1 MKKSLAKNSVY
12 NVIYKAFNVMFPLI
26 SASYLARVLSVSGIG
41 KVSAAQN
48 IAQYFVIIAGLGMGN
63 YGTRSIAKTLD
74 KKETSKVFTELFSIN
89 AISTIMCVIAYYLMV
104 LNIGFFE
111 QERTLYIVV
120 GFSIF
125 LNFFNVDWFYQGKEE
140 YGYIMV
146 RSIAVKFISLLAL
159 FVFVRNK
166 NDYIAYALINCLA
179 TAGNYIFNVVHL
191 RKYVYLYT
199 KELHLVRHLKYIF
212 ILLASSIAIELY
224 TMVDTTMLNLMQ
236 SEIAVGYYTNA
247 VKIIRMT
254 SSCIIAIGAVA
265 LPRLS
270 YYHRNGQNLE
280 MQKTGKS
287 IFDTL
292 ILFSVP
298 AAIGIFML
306 ADDIVLV
313 LFGSEFYD
321 SIFTIRILAVLNI
334 VFAVA
339 GGYAAQVLIAANEE
353 KKYLY
358 SVLVGAAINITLN
371 SFLIKPFM
379 QNGAAVASVCAEVAV
394 MSIQLF
400 FSLKIC
406 PNIFDMSFG
415 GKIAVQSVALIIV
428 VKIMRILLTNDVLQL
443 IMSVILG
450 AIIYFW
456 VGYIVKN
463 PLVMSFVTAGKTK
476 IKSRGGLK

>member
-1 MKKSLAKNSVY
+1 
-12 NVIYKAFNVMFPLI
+12 
-26 SASYLARVLSVSGIG
+26 
-41 KVSAAQN
+41 
-48 IAQYFVIIAGLGMGN
+48 
-63 YGTRSIAKTLD
+63 
-74 KKETSKVFTELFSIN
+74 
-89 AISTIMCVIAYYLMV
+89 MV

-111 QERTLYIVV
+111 EEKTLYIVV

-146 RSIAVKFISLLAL
+146 RSIVVKFVSLLAL
-159 FVFVRNK
+159 FIFVRSK
-166 NDYIAYALINCLA
+166 NDYISYALINCLA

-191 RKYVYLYT
+191 RKYVYIYT
-199 KELHLVRHLKYIF
+199 HDLHLTQHLKFIF

-236 SEIAVGYYTNA
+236 SEIEVGYYTNA

-270 YYHRNGQNLE
+270 YYHRNRQYLE
-280 MQKTGKS
+280 IQKTGKF
-287 IFDTL
+287 IFEIL

-313 LFGSEFYD
+313 LFGNEFYN
-321 SIFTIRILAVLNI
+321 SILTIRILAVLNI

-339 GGYAAQVLIAANEE
+339 GGYAAQVLIAANED
-353 KKYLY
+353 KKYLQ
-358 SVLVGAAINITLN
+358 SVLIGAAINITLN
-371 SFLIKPFM
+371 AFLIRPFM

-394 MSIQLF
+394 MSIQLV
-400 FSLKIC
+400 FSHKIC
-406 PNIFDMSFG
+406 PNIFDKSFS
-415 GKIAVQSVALIIV
+415 GKIIVQSIVLIFV
-428 VKIMRILLTNDVLQL
+428 VGIIRTVICSDILQL
-443 IMSVILG
+443 VFSVVLG
-450 AIIYFW
+450 AIAYFM
-456 VGYIVKN
+456 VGYIIKN
-463 PLVMSFVTAGKTK
+463 PLVMNFVAVGKEK
-476 IKSRGGLK
+476 IKNRRDFK

>member
-1 MKKSLAKNSVY
+1 MKKSLAKNSIY
-12 NVIYKAFNVMFPLI
+12 NVIYKTFNVMFPLI
-26 SASYLARVLSVSGIG
+26 SASYLARVLSVGGVG

-89 AISTIMCVIAYYLMV
+89 AISTILCVIAYYLMV
-104 LNIGFFE
+104 LNIGFFKE
-111 QERTLYIVV
+111 EKTLYIVV

-140 YGYIMV
+140 YGYIMA
-146 RSIAVKFISLLAL
+146 RSIGVKFISLLAL
-159 FVFVRNK
+159 FLFVRTK
-166 NDYIAYALINCLA
+166 DDYIAYALINCLA
-179 TAGNYIFNVVHL
+179 TAGNYIFNVIHL
-191 RKYVYLYT
+191 WKYIYIYT
-199 KELHLVRHLKYIF
+199 HGLQIARHLKHIF

-236 SEIAVGYYTNA
+236 SEIEVGYYTNA

-270 YYHRNGQNLE
+270 FYHRNEQKLE

-287 IFDTL
+287 IFETL

-298 AAIGIFML
+298 TAIGIFML
-306 ADDIVLV
+306 ADNIVLV
-313 LFGSEFYD
+313 LFGSDFYN
-321 SIFTIRILAVLNI
+321 SILTIRILSVLNI

-358 SVLVGAAINITLN
+358 SVLIAAAINITLN
-371 SFLIKPFM
+371 SFLIRPFM

-394 MSIQLF
+394 MSLQLL
-400 FSLKIC
+400 FSRKIC
-406 PNIFDMSFG
+406 PNIFDKSYG
-415 GKIAVQSVALIIV
+415 GKMVVQSVALILV
-428 VKIMRILLTNDVLQL
+428 VTIIRTVVNGDILQL
-443 IMSVILG
+443 VMSIILG
-450 AIIYFW
+450 AIVYFV
-456 VGYIVKN
+456 VGYGVKN
-463 PLVMSFVTAGKTK
+463 PLVMRFAAVGKDR
-476 IKSRGGLK
+476 IKNRGD